1 MELNDLS
8 KSGLVSLATEY
19 SDYIKNDE
27 CGKNI
32 ITINPMSID
41 EYLNSKFFSYDKISD
56 RVKSKVISFE
66 DEYADIFTETS
77 ADIMNV
83 FEDVL
88 GEHNMKTED
97 ILNLDCTD
105 GNNLEQINKFLW
117 KVKPVARILEKN
129 HYTKTKQAPLELL
142 EQALHGIMLRYGYR
156 IQGINT

>member
-8 KSGLVSLATEY
+8 KSGLVSLAKEY
-19 SDYIKNDE
+19 SNYIKNDV
-27 CGKNI
+27 CCKNI

-41 EYLNSKFFSYDKISD
+41 EYLNSEFFSYDKISD

-88 GEHNMKTED
+88 GEHNMKIPDKCREGNEDEAMIYGETYYEMESLVEDLICECTEKIYNTFNRIPIKEVD
-97 ILNLDCTD
+97 LDD
-105 GNNLEQINKFLW
+105 K
-117 KVKPVARILEKN
+117 
-129 HYTKTKQAPLELL
+129 
-142 EQALHGIMLRYGYR
+142 
-156 IQGINT
+156 